1 MLQLFWQIVWV
12 LGDIIEFASRIGIM
26 FCITMFVITFGLSFV
41 KNSGEVRKELPAS
54 KSENALG
61 EGKRKPLPRN
71 RKHKSLPR

>member
-1 MLQLFWQIVWV
+1 MLALFWEIVWV

-26 FCITMFVITFGLSFV
+26 FCITMFVISFGLSFV

-54 KSENALG
+54 KSE